1 MANIAA
7 NIPPLRKFAIIP
19 TGGEAPFHCEV
30 YFVNKTETQG
40 RPTTEP
46 VSGGVD
52 TFLLTIN
59 TIMLF
64 VFFLLE
70 KNIVGGYYIIVDK

>member
-1 MANIAA
+1 MANIAANIAA

-40 RPTTEP
+40 RPTTDP
-46 VSGGVD
+46 LFSGV
-52 TFLLTIN
+52 THF
-59 TIMLF
+59 
-64 VFFLLE
+64 
-70 KNIVGGYYIIVDK
+70 Y

>member
-40 RPTTEP
+40 EAHNRTRFRW
-46 VSGGVD
+46 S
-52 TFLLTIN
+52 
-59 TIMLF
+59 
-64 VFFLLE
+64 
-70 KNIVGGYYIIVDK
+70 

>member
-1 MANIAA
+1 MKRKQKKGKEMRCCE
-7 NIPPLRKFAIIP
+7 PPL
-19 TGGEAPFHCEV
+19 
-30 YFVNKTETQG
+30 TQG
-40 RPTTEP
+40 RPPTDP
-46 VSGGVD
+46 LFSGVD